1 MKKLTDYEIP
11 PSPMAAMWL
20 NLIVI
25 TLSVWLAF
33 ALSGCMIGGGT
44 TTIKEFDA
52 EGKVIKETV
61 QEKPF
66 VGYVTDSTKDKTII
80 IWTSGWVAEVS
91 AAFMN
96 ADDPTPHV
104 KIYAGK
110 LDRGIISAKP
120 DTKDWEGIAKAVVA
134 TKQDLNISLTGISG
148 TSSESKAAEKSAID
162 PAKAPKIEAPKA
174 AAEVKK

>member
-1 MKKLTDYEIP
+1 MKNEIKLAG
-11 PSPMAAMWL
+11 PMIAAFL
-20 NLIVI
+20 
-25 TLSVWLAF
+25 
-33 ALSGCMIGGGT
+33 LSGCMIGGGIT
-44 TTIKEFDA
+44 EIKELDKD
-52 EGKVIKETV
+52 GKVVKETV
-61 QEKPF
+61 QKKPF
-66 VGYVTDSTKDKTII
+66 VGYITDSTKDKTLI

-96 ADDPTPHV
+96 TEDPTPHV

-134 TKQDLNISLTGISG
+134 TKQDFNISMTGISG

-174 AAEVKK
+174 GTGAEVKK